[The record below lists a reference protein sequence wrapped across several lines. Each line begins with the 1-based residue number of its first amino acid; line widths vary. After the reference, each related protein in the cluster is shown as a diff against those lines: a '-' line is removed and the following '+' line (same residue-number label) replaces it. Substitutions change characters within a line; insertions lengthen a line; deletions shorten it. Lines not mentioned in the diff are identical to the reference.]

1 MEHEHKVFTHLQENK
16 ITTQRNISK
25 RTGLSLGAVN
35 LLLKKLARKGLI
47 KIEKLNARTMRYI
60 LTPQGLQE
68 KSRLTYRFIRQ
79 SYKQI
84 VRINQAMDRL
94 IAEQAETIDGET
106 IILYGPADEIMTIL
120 MEHLKHKGVSFVIYL
135 DADSIDKLNV
145 QKGRLILV
153 WREEEE
159 IILDGHYKTINLMNI
174 I

>member
-1 MEHEHKVFTHLQENK
+1 MEYEYKVLTHLQENK

-35 LLLKKLARKGLI
+35 LLLKKLTSKGLI
-47 KIEKLNARTMRYI
+47 KVEKLNTRTMRYI

-79 SYKQI
+79 SFKQI

-94 IAEQAETIDGET
+94 IAEQAETIDGEA
-106 IILYGPADEIMTIL
+106 IILYGPVEEIMKIL
-120 MEHLKHKGVSFVIYL
+120 MEHLKHNDVSYVICPE
-135 DADSIDKLNV
+135 ADSIDKLDMRNS
-145 QKGRLILV
+145 RLILV

-159 IILDGHYKTINLMNI
+159 KLLGDCHKAVNLMNI